1 MTEHE
6 LISGIKA
13 REEKAFKEFVDKYQ
27 ELVVNVC
34 NSFLHDRDDALD
46 VSQEVFIKVFHS
58 ADSFKG
64 DSKISTWLYRIAV
77 NKSLNFLRSKKRKNI
92 FSSLDLLL
100 EDKQNNPI
108 DSVADNGENAEE
120 KMSKNEDIE
129 RMIAV
134 INQLPKKQKTAINLN
149 KFEGLS
155 YKEISEIMNISV
167 TETGVLINRAKSK
180 IQKQMIDK
188 IKKNKP

>member
-1 MTEHE
+1 MTEQE

>member
-1 MTEHE
+1 
-6 LISGIKA
+6 
-13 REEKAFKEFVDKYQ
+13 
-27 ELVVNVC
+27 VC

-46 VSQEVFIKVFHS
+46 ISQEVFIKVFHS

-108 DSVADNGENAEE
+108 DSVVDNGENAEE

-134 INQLPKKQKTAINLN
+134 IDQLPKKQKTAINLN

-180 IQKQMIDK
+180 IQKQMISK
-188 IKKNKP
+188 IKKSKT